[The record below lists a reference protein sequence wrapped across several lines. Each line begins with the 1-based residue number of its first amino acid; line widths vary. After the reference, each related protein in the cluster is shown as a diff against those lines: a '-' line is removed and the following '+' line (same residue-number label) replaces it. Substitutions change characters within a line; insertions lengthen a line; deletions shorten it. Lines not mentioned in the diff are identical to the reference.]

1 MKIIKFIAFV
11 SLAGLFLLL
20 AGCFSFENS
29 YSVVPPG
36 RWRAV
41 LELTPSN
48 IPVQVGQRNK
58 DNVVKSIEDVTE
70 GQLPFNFDIVYTDQT
85 NFYMEII
92 NGPERIKVDDIK
104 VWHDRA
110 TNEDSILIN
119 FPVYGTYIK
128 AGFEDDK
135 IEGKWFV
142 PYRGD
147 DYSIPFYARYGKGF
161 RFTQLQKTPEIDMAG
176 KWEVTFSPDDEPY
189 KAIGEFQQ
197 KGNELTGTFRTETGD
212 YRYLAGSVQANKA
225 YLSCFDGS
233 HAFLF
238 EAKAQEDNSLLGT
251 FKSGSHY
258 KTIWKALRNNNY
270 ELGSPDT
277 LTYLKEGYDKIS
289 FELPNI
295 NGQTVSL
302 EDEQYQNK
310 VKIVQI
316 MGTWCPN
323 CRDETAFL
331 VDYLQKN
338 SSDDLAVISIGFER
352 YRDQAKNM
360 KALKTYKEK
369 FGMNYELLLGG
380 YFDKKEA
387 AETFPML
394 NHILSYPT
402 MIFIDRNNKVR
413 RIHTGFSGPATSTY
427 AGFVK
432 EFDEYV
438 GTLLNEE
445 QELN

>member
-1 MKIIKFIAFV
+1 MKYLKSLAAIL
-11 SLAGLFLLL
+11 LAGLFLLL
-20 AGCFSFENS
+20 AGCFTFENN

-41 LELTPSN
+41 LELSPSN

-58 DNVVKSIEDVTE
+58 DNVVKSIDEVTE
-70 GQLPFNFDIVYTDQT
+70 GQLPFNFDIIYTDAT
-85 NFYMEII
+85 AFYIEII

-104 VWHDRA
+104 TWHDRA

-142 PYRGD
+142 PYRGEN
-147 DYSIPFYARYGKGF
+147 YSIPFYARYGKGY
-161 RFTQLQKTPEIDMAG
+161 RFTQLQKEPIADLTG
-176 KWEVTFSPDDEPY
+176 KWEVTFSPEDDPY
-189 KAIGEFQQ
+189 KAVGEFQQ
-197 KGNELTGTFRTETGD
+197 DGNELMGTFRTETGD
-212 YRYLAGSVQANKA
+212 YRYLAGTMQEDKA

-238 EAKAQEDNSLLGT
+238 EAKLDEDDRLFGS
-251 FKSGSHY
+251 FRSGSHY
-258 KTIWKALRNNNY
+258 RTIWNGRRNSEY
-270 ELGSPDT
+270 ELGSPDD
-277 LTYLKEGYDKIS
+277 LTYLKEGYDQIS

-295 NGQTVSL
+295 NGDTITL

-323 CRDETAFL
+323 CRDETTFL

-338 SSDDLAVISIGFER
+338 PNEDLAVIGIGFER
-352 YRDQAKNM
+352 YRDQQKNM
-360 KALKTYKEK
+360 KALRTYKNN

-402 MIFIDRNNKVR
+402 MIFIDRDNQVR

-427 AGFVK
+427 DDFVAD
-432 EFDEYV
+432 FDRFV
-438 GTLLNEE
+438 QSLLDEKN
-445 QELN
+445 ELN